1 MRHRH
6 RYRQQIKES
15 TPQIVQ
21 STTIEAREFLTAAIA
36 RDREIA
42 AMIEDSIPDLR
53 FQLSEIWVDYI
64 AFLRTEFGEEE
75 TIDHWRLFCEYST
88 ITAEV
93 ECQ

>member
-1 MRHRH
+1 MRRHRQ
-6 RYRQQIKES
+6 RQIKVD
-15 TPQIVQ
+15 PRQIVQ

-42 AMIEDSIPDLR
+42 GMIEESIPDLR
-53 FQLSEIWVDYI
+53 FQLSEIWADYVT
-64 AFLRTEFGEEE
+64 FLRTELGEEE
-75 TIDHWRLFCEYST
+75 TIDHWRAFCEHST